1 MTHATRLSPAAA
13 AGLLLHAAP
22 LAAQA
27 LRGDFSIGPEW
38 LRFESPAGAQPSF
51 GARAGAGLTW
61 AARPGSSTVIAVE
74 PRVGFRALTA
84 EGTPTI
90 TELVGDLRA
99 SLTAT
104 SERTR
109 WWLSA
114 EQRVRAVSD
123 SVPAPV
129 YLDPDRRETWARGG
143 IGIPIS
149 GQWLLESSVGAGLVR
164 YGPPSWQQ
172 LDRTEVLGTAKLSH
186 ALGPGLLRLTVAAG
200 NTDFSGVPYTTRDD
214 GRWALNAEW
223 ALRGSPFVQIELG
236 AAWNSSSIASLD
248 YRALRAALL
257 VSASVGRS
265 SIQVYSA
272 LAAKSYRD
280 TGDTLAL
287 VDQETGSFVIAQA
300 TSPIAS
306 GTFFSVRAEWVRSE
320 SSIQSR
326 FFQRLGAS
334 AALAYRWPARRSSP

>member
-1 MTHATRLSPAAA
+1 MTRAARLSPAAT

-38 LRFESPAGAQPSF
+38 LRFESRAVAQPTF
-51 GARAGAGLTW
+51 GGKASAGLTW
-61 AARPGSSTVIAVE
+61 TARPGSSTVIAVE
-74 PRVGFRALTA
+74 PRIGFRALTA

-99 SLTAT
+99 SLSAT

-143 IGIPIS
+143 IAIPIS

-164 YGPPSWQQ
+164 YGPASWQQ
-172 LDRTEVLGTAKLSH
+172 LDRTELIGTAKLSH
-186 ALGPGLLRLTVAAG
+186 ALGPGLLRLTLGAG
-200 NTDFSGVPYTTRDD
+200 NASFSGAPFDTRDD

-223 ALRGSPFVQIELG
+223 ALRGSPFVQVELG
-236 AAWNSSSIASLD
+236 AAWNSSSIETFD
-248 YRALRAALL
+248 YRAMRAAVL

-265 SIQVYSA
+265 SIQLYSA

-280 TGDTLAL
+280 TGDTLAV

-306 GTFFSVRAEWVRSE
+306 GTFLHLRAEWVRSE
-320 SSIQSR
+320 STIRSR
-326 FFQRLGAS
+326 LFQRVGAS
-334 AALAYRWPARRSSP
+334 AVLGYRWPARRSSP